1 MSWFVYALLCALF
14 LASADVCAKKAL
26 GRVNEYLVAWG
37 RLVCAAPLFVPI
49 APWREVASLG
59 PQFWLIVLILL
70 PFEITAI
77 FLYNRAIKV
86 SDLSITTPFLGLT
99 PLFLAG
105 TAFIVLGERLSVAGF
120 AGIVLIVVGAY
131 MLNVSQL
138 RQGLLAPIAAIAR
151 EPGSRLMVIVALLYS
166 ITALLGKMAAQ
177 LAGPLLFAAIYSVT
191 VVAILTPAALRTARA
206 GLLRKAF
213 CNPWFLAL
221 GPCYGLMMICHL
233 NAIVMVEASYMISV
247 KRCSL
252 LFGIMYGRLIFKESG
267 FRERISGGVVM
278 IAGIL
283 CITLL

>member
-14 LASADVCAKKAL
+14 LATADVCAKKAL
-26 GRVNEYLVAWG
+26 GQVDEYLVAWG
-37 RLVCAAPLFVPI
+37 RLLCAAPLFVPI
-49 APWREVASLG
+49 APWRDVATLG
-59 PQFWLIVLILL
+59 PQFWIIVLILL

-77 FLYNRAIKV
+77 FLYNRAIKI

-105 TAFIVLGERLSVAGF
+105 TAFLVLGERLSYSGLT
-120 AGIVLIVVGAY
+120 GIVLIVIGAY
-131 MLNVSQL
+131 VLNVGRL

-177 LAGPLLFAAIYSVT
+177 RAGPLLFAAIYT
-191 VVAILTPAALRTARA
+191 VIVVLALTPAVLRNSRPA
-206 GLLRKAF
+206 LLRKAF
-213 CNPWFLAL
+213 RNPWFLAM
-221 GPCYGLMMICHL
+221 GPCYGLMMLCHL
-233 NAIVMVEASYMISV
+233 NAIVLVEASYMISV

-252 LFGIMYGRLIFKESG
+252 LFGIVFGRLIFKEAG
-267 FRERISGGVVM
+267 FRERISGGLVM

-283 CITLL
+283 CIALL

>member
-1 MSWFVYALLCALF
+1 MSWLAYALLCALF
-14 LASADVCAKKAL
+14 LATADVCAKKAL
-26 GRVNEYLVAWG
+26 GRVDEYLVAWG

-49 APWREVASLG
+49 APWQEVATLD

-77 FLYNRAIKV
+77 FLYNRAIKI

-105 TAFIVLGERLSVAGF
+105 TAFLVLGERLSFAGF
-120 AGIVLIVVGAY
+120 SGIVLIVLGAY
-131 MLNVSQL
+131 VLNVSRL
-138 RQGLLAPIAAIAR
+138 RQGLLAPITAIVR

-177 LAGPLLFAAIYSVT
+177 RAGVLLFAAIYT
-191 VVAILTPAALRTARA
+191 VIVVLVLTPAALRAARG

-213 CNPWFLAL
+213 RNPWFLAL
-221 GPCYGLMMICHL
+221 GPCYGLMMLCHL
-233 NAIVMVEASYMISV
+233 NAIVMVEASYMIAV

-252 LFGIMYGRLIFKESG
+252 LFGIMYGRLIFKEAG
-267 FRERISGGVVM
+267 FRERISGGLVM

-283 CITLL
+283 CIALL

>member
-1 MSWFVYALLCALF
+1 MSWFAYALLCALF
-14 LASADVCAKKAL
+14 LAISDVCAKKAL
-26 GRVNEYLVAWG
+26 GRVDECLVVWG
-37 RLVCAAPLFVPI
+37 RLLCAAPLFVPI
-49 APWREVASLG
+49 APWRDVVTLDS
-59 PQFWLIVLILL
+59 QFWLIVLILL

-77 FLYNRAIKV
+77 FLYNRAIKI

-105 TAFIVLGERLSVAGF
+105 TAYLVLGERLSF
-120 AGIVLIVVGAY
+120 AGLTGIILIVIGAY
-131 MLNVSQL
+131 ILNVSRL
-138 RQGLLAPIAAIAR
+138 RQGLLAPIVAIAR

-177 LAGPLLFAAIYSVT
+177 RAGPLLFAAIYT
-191 VVAILTPAALRTARA
+191 VIVVGALTPAALRTAR
-206 GLLRKAF
+206 GGQLRKAF
-213 CNPWFLAL
+213 RNPWFLAL

-233 NAIVMVEASYMISV
+233 NAIVLVEASYMIAV

-252 LFGIMYGRLIFKESG
+252 LFGIIFGRLIFKEMG
-267 FRERISGGVVM
+267 FRERISGGCVM

>member
-1 MSWFVYALLCALF
+1 MSWLAYALLCALF
-14 LASADVCAKKAL
+14 LATADVCAKKAL
-26 GRVNEYLVAWG
+26 GRVDEYLVAWG

-49 APWREVASLG
+49 APWREVVTLDS
-59 PQFWLIVLILL
+59 QFWLIVLILL

-77 FLYNRAIKV
+77 FLYNRAIKI

-105 TAFIVLGERLSVAGF
+105 TAFIVLGERLSFAGF
-120 AGIVLIVVGAY
+120 TGIVLIVIGAY
-131 MLNVSQL
+131 VLNVSQL
-138 RQGLLAPIAAIAR
+138 RQGLLAPITAIAR

-177 LAGPLLFAAIYSVT
+177 RAGVLLFAAIYT
-191 VVAILTPAALRTARA
+191 VIVVLVLTPAALRTARA
-206 GLLRKAF
+206 GQLRKAF
-213 CNPWFLAL
+213 RNPWFLAL
-221 GPCYGLMMICHL
+221 GPCYGLMMLCHL
-233 NAIVMVEASYMISV
+233 NAIVMVEASYMIAV

-252 LFGIMYGRLIFKESG
+252 LFGIMYGRLIFKEAG
-267 FRERISGGVVM
+267 FRERISGGLVM

>member
-14 LASADVCAKKAL
+14 LATADVCAKKAL
-26 GRVNEYLVAWG
+26 GRVDEYLVAWG

-49 APWREVASLG
+49 APWRDAVTLG
-59 PQFWLIVLILL
+59 PRFWLIVLALL

-77 FLYNRAIKV
+77 YLYNRAIKI

-105 TAFIVLGERLSVAGF
+105 TAFIILGERLTYSGF
-120 AGIVLIVVGAY
+120 IGIVLIVAGAY
-131 MLNVSQL
+131 ILNVRQSH
-138 RQGLLAPIAAIAR
+138 QGLFAPIAAIAR

-177 LAGPLLFAAIYSVT
+177 VAGPLLFAAIYT
-191 VVAILTPAALRTARA
+191 VIIMCALTPAALRNASPGR
-206 GLLRKAF
+206 LRTAF

-221 GPCYGLMMICHL
+221 GPCYGLMMLFHL
-233 NAIVMVEASYMISV
+233 NAIVLVEASYMIAV

-252 LFGIMYGRLIFKESG
+252 LFGIVYGRLIFKEMG
-267 FRERISGGVVM
+267 FRERISGGLVM

>member
-1 MSWFVYALLCALF
+1 MSWFAYALLCALF
-14 LASADVCAKKAL
+14 LATADVCAKKAL
-26 GRVNEYLVAWG
+26 GRVDEYLVAWG
-37 RLVCAAPLFVPI
+37 RLLCAAPLFVPI
-49 APWREVASLG
+49 APWRDVATLD
-59 PQFWLIVLILL
+59 PQFWIIVLILL

-77 FLYNRAIKV
+77 FLYNRAIKI

-105 TAFIVLGERLSVAGF
+105 TAFLVLGERLSYSGLT
-120 AGIVLIVVGAY
+120 GIVLIVIGAY
-131 MLNVSQL
+131 VLNVSRL

-151 EPGSRLMVIVALLYS
+151 EPGSRLMVVVALLYS

-177 LAGPLLFAAIYSVT
+177 RAGPLLFAAVYT
-191 VVAILTPAALRTARA
+191 VIVVLALTPAVLRNSRA
-206 GLLRKAF
+206 DLLRKAF
-213 CNPWFLAL
+213 RNPWFLAM
-221 GPCYGLMMICHL
+221 GPCYGLMMWCHL

-252 LFGIMYGRLIFKESG
+252 LFGIVYGRLIFKEGG
-267 FRERISGGVVM
+267 FRERISGGLVM